1 MDYMADIEN
10 NNPTKLRDGTTGR
23 VLAAL
28 RKEYVLV
35 GRRHVRS
42 WHAWFIIG
50 IILGITVGIIIIIR
64 GDLLEQSGAAKNV
77 PVIIKRQITTRK
89 QVKRFNPLPQNTAP
103 FRYRSATAGREQVF
117 SGGVIR
123 GTGGSALQ
131 VDAVVYDTAV
141 SGWRAKGV
149 TIPYASIRKIYS
161 LELPASGFLKRRE
174 IKRRELAPGMRI
186 GIMRIGNSVDI
197 TMLPAA
203 VPVATP

>member
-1 MDYMADIEN
+1 MADIEN
-10 NNPTKLRDGTTGR
+10 NNPTKLREGITGR

-64 GDLLEQSGAAKNV
+64 GDLLEQSGATKNV

-103 FRYRSATAGREQVF
+103 FRYRSAIAGREQVF
-117 SGGVIR
+117 SGGVVRSIGR
-123 GTGGSALQ
+123 NTLQ
-131 VDAVVYDTAV
+131 VDAVVYDATI
-141 SGWRAKGV
+141 SGWRARSI
-149 TIPYASIRKIYS
+149 TIPYISIRKVYS
-161 LELPASGFLKRRE
+161 LELPARGFLKRRE
-174 IKRRELAPGMRI
+174 IKRRELAPGILI
-186 GIMRIGNSVDI
+186 GMMRIGNKVDI
-197 TMLPAA
+197 TALPAA
-203 VPVATP
+203 APVATP